1 MIIFSSALNWK
12 LPIYRS
18 KNLEN
23 PNKLIKFEKHHL
35 ERIAELNK
43 IDIEVYQQAKQQFLE
58 VLNKVP
64 FWKVKLKAYRLVNHS
79 AQFLYTTNK
88 QIQGLAK
95 SIILLLLITA
105 LNTSKI

>member
-23 PNKLIKFEKHHL
+23 PNKLIKFEKIHL

-58 VLNKVP
+58 ALNKVP
-64 FWKVKLKAYRLVNHS
+64 FWKVKLKAFRLLNNS
-79 AQFLYTTNK
+79 AQFLYSTNK
-88 QIQGLAK
+88 QIQGLVK

-105 LNTSKI
+105 F